1 MRHRVSKRKF
11 NRDTNARKALMTGL
25 LRQLVLH
32 GAVVT
37 TQAKSKELKRQADK
51 IISRAKKDT
60 IAVRRLLHRTFGK
73 RDVVNTL
80 VERVAPKFSD
90 RNSGF
95 TTNRS
100 LGKRRGDNVELVR
113 VSLLTMPDRVGTLK
127 SEKTHE
133 PVVKKAKSAK
143 KEVVKKAKA
152 KIEKTEKPVVKK
164 KAAPKKVTKKTPAKN
179 K

>member
-1 MRHRVSKRKF
+1 MRHRVHKRHF

-80 VERVAPKFSD
+80 VERIAPKFPE

-100 LGKRRGDNVELVR
+100 LGKRRGDNVELVK
-113 VSLLTMPDRVGTLK
+113 VSLLEMPERVGTLK
-127 SEKTHE
+127 SDKTHE
-133 PVVKKAKSAK
+133 PAVKKAKPAK
-143 KEVVKKAKA
+143 KEVAKKVSKAAKA
-152 KIEKTEKPVVKK
+152 DKPVVKK
-164 KAAPKKVTKKTPAKN
+164 KAAPKKVTKEAPAK
-179 K
+179 KK